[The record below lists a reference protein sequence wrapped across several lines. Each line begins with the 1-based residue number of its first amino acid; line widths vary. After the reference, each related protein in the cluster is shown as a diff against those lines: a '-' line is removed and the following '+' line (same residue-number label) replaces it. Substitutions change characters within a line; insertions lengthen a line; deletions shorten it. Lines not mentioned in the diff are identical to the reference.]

1 MPTEISL
8 EGDKLKEQ
16 AKILQIEFT
25 TLFKFLDITFLQ
37 SVLKAQENDQWLH
50 FVLWKRNRAVQE
62 RQVCESL
69 CESNLSL
76 STTCTC
82 NI

>member
-37 SVLKAQENDQWLH
+37 SVLKAQENDQ
-50 FVLWKRNRAVQE
+50 
-62 RQVCESL
+62 
-69 CESNLSL
+69 
-76 STTCTC
+76 
-82 NI
+82 

>member
-1 MPTEISL
+1 MPTEIFL

-37 SVLKAQENDQWLH
+37 SVLKAQENDQ
-50 FVLWKRNRAVQE
+50 
-62 RQVCESL
+62 
-69 CESNLSL
+69 
-76 STTCTC
+76 
-82 NI
+82 